1 MPYPTSFQTAF
12 PSYRSVRP
20 LLPADRHSG
29 KGCEFSQL
37 DFMLL
42 LYSYQMIFSVK
53 WHFTC
58 AANCDVTLHKIA
70 SEHTTARGG
79 PAKF

>member
-1 MPYPTSFQTAF
+1 
-12 PSYRSVRP
+12 
-20 LLPADRHSG
+20 
-29 KGCEFSQL
+29 
-37 DFMLL
+37 MLL

-79 PAKF
+79 PAKFWATFSSFSLYKWKYIC

>member
-1 MPYPTSFQTAF
+1 
-12 PSYRSVRP
+12 
-20 LLPADRHSG
+20 
-29 KGCEFSQL
+29 
-37 DFMLL
+37 
-42 LYSYQMIFSVK
+42 MIFSVK